1 MAKHRQAAAPAEQP
15 WRWALLAATL
25 ALVPYLNSLPGILFW
40 DSEVLILNN
49 VFLRSFKHLPEI
61 WTTSVTAGGG
71 EPNNYYRPLPVT
83 LLLLQYQLWG
93 PKAAGY
99 HAVAL
104 AIHALN
110 AGLVFL
116 LARRLLGGRWAALWC
131 ALFFAFH
138 PVQNETV
145 NYVDHFEGTLAC
157 SFGLGAVL
165 AWLSSRKW
173 ASAGL
178 FALSLL
184 CKEEGAVFLPILVVY
199 ELLKPEVI
207 HKHSDIGVA
216 VDNSFSLK
224 GLARGILGLWP
235 HMLVFGIYAI
245 LRMTVFDFLDL
256 PFGQFSAQKGAYAP
270 LGIRLLTFAK
280 ALAAYLGLLVWPSGL
295 HFDRDMAPASGW
307 GDAAAWGAGALCA
320 AVLAGLWRLA
330 KSDPAARFGLA
341 WFACGLLPYSGLLS
355 FNNILAE
362 HFLYIP
368 SIGLLLAL
376 VSLGRGA
383 LTSPGAVPAF
393 AALVLAAFCAVNWRR
408 NADWQDPSRLYV
420 TTLKGNPKSYRA
432 ANNLGVEHFRAGR
445 FEQAEAAFLSALQ
458 AKPDYAP
465 ALNNVG
471 AVAERFGRYAEALEW
486 YGRSAQADPTYYLAR
501 KNLAVLNLRGGRLKE
516 AREHAEALARLYP
529 GEPEAAEILRA
540 ARSSR

>member
-1 MAKHRQAAAPAEQP
+1 MVKQQRAAAPPERI
-15 WRWALLAATL
+15 WRWALLAAAL

-40 DSEVLILNN
+40 DSEVLILKN
-49 VFLRSFKHLPEI
+49 VFLRSFSHLPEI

-93 PKAAGY
+93 PKAVGY

-110 AGLVFL
+110 AGLLFL
-116 LARRLLGGRWAALWC
+116 LARRLLGGLLGGRWAALWC

-157 SFGLGAVL
+157 SFGLAAVL
-165 AWLSSRKW
+165 TWLSGRRYVS
-173 ASAGL
+173 ASM

-184 CKEEGAVFLPILVVY
+184 CKEEGAVFLPILAMH
-199 ELLKPEVI
+199 ELLSAESRRDLI
-207 HKHSDIGVA
+207 
-216 VDNSFSLK
+216 
-224 GLARGILGLWP
+224 ARWLRLWP
-235 HMLVFGIYAI
+235 HALVFGIYAL

-256 PFGQFSAQKGAYAP
+256 PFGQFSAQQGAYAP
-270 LGIRLLTFAK
+270 LGLRLLTFAK
-280 ALAAYLGLLVWPSGL
+280 ALATYLRLLVWPSGL

-307 GDAAAWGAGALCA
+307 GDAAAWACAALCA

-330 KSDPAARFGLA
+330 KGDFAARFGLA
-341 WFACGLLPYSGLLS
+341 WFACGLLPYSGLLA

-368 SIGLLLAL
+368 SAGLLLAL
-376 VSLGRGA
+376 VSLLRGA

-393 AALVLAAFCAVNWRR
+393 AALILAAFCAVNWRR
-408 NADWQDPSRLYV
+408 NADWQDPARLYA
-420 TTLKGNPKSYRA
+420 TTLQGNPKSFRA
-432 ANNLGVEHFRAGR
+432 ANNLGVEHFRSGR
-445 FEQAEAAFLSALQ
+445 FPEAQAAFMAALR

-471 AVAERFGRYAEALEW
+471 AVAEHFARYKEALEW

-529 GEPEAAEILRA
+529 GEPEAAEILRLT
-540 ARSSR
+540 RSAK